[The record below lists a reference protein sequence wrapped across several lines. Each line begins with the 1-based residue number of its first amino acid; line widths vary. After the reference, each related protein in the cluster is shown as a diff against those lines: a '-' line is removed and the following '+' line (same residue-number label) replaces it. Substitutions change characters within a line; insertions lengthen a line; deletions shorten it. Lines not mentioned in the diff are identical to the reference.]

1 MNDVAG
7 KISVSDSDN
16 PEVAYPMV
24 RGGGLFLMLIGAGL
38 ICAIAFSGD
47 ALVDYTIFFV
57 GVGVATISL
66 FAVRRLS
73 QGSPTRLQIG
83 ALISAIALEIILF
96 AIMGRT
102 LPPGTAEHVRWLWV
116 SMIVGIH
123 FLPMALC
130 FGPRMLLLG
139 GACIANAIMGLLI
152 PQMPYEIFGLL
163 DGFLKLGFGVWLF
176 APRSRVRHNKAMQP
190 SSGAYWFRK
199 TK

>member
-1 MNDVAG
+1 M
-7 KISVSDSDN
+7 SD
-16 PEVAYPMV
+16 PHATEVAYPMV

-38 ICAIAFSGD
+38 VSAIAFSGD

-66 FAVRRLS
+66 FAARRLS
-73 QGSPTRLQIG
+73 PGSPTRLQIA

-96 AIMGRT
+96 AVMGRT

-130 FGPRMLLLG
+130 FGSRMLLLG
-139 GACIANAIMGLLI
+139 GACIANAIMGLPAITDAL
-152 PQMPYEIFGLL
+152 
-163 DGFLKLGFGVWLF
+163 
-176 APRSRVRHNKAMQP
+176 
-190 SSGAYWFRK
+190 
-199 TK
+199 